1 MDKNPHVLSD
11 LRVHEVL
18 LENETQQVNLYTQI
32 SEKKPTYKPPS
43 LNKKKSLRKQKAEK
57 EEREREKASLLKQE
71 VLVKEH

>member
-1 MDKNPHVLSD
+1 MDKNPH
-11 LRVHEVL
+11 VL

-43 LNKKKSLRKQKAEK
+43 LNKKKSFRKQKAEK
-57 EEREREKASLLKQE
+57 EERERASLLKQE